1 MRRGV
6 LLAGLT
12 LAAVA
17 VAGLTAAQDAGR
29 DSKDKAASGPLFS
42 GPGAAPI
49 EESKKAAKP
58 PKPDVMPPEEAKPP
72 LAELAK
78 ERAADKS
85 PPKAEPGPPP
95 PPPAPTKRPRATSA
109 ILQAVDKITAETLR
123 FEAKVGEP
131 IRYKGLVI
139 AVHTCEQSAPDEATP
154 DAIAHLTVLSQPE
167 GMAQARQ
174 VFQGW
179 MYASSPSAHPFQH
192 SIYDLWLIACRTSAP
207 VSAPAAK

>member
-1 MRRGV
+1 MRRS
-6 LLAGLT
+6 LLFAGLT

-17 VAGLTAAQDAGR
+17 VAGLTAAQDAGKEP
-29 DSKDKAASGPLFS
+29 KDKTFS
-42 GPGAAPI
+42 GPGATPI
-49 EESKKAAKP
+49 EESKKAA
-58 PKPDVMPPEEAKPP
+58 PKPIKPEVLPPDEAKPP
-72 LAELAK
+72 PAELAK

-95 PPPAPTKRPRATSA
+95 PPPAPLKRPRAGSA

>member
-1 MRRGV
+1 MRRGA
-6 LLAGLT
+6 LFAGLT

-17 VAGLTAAQDAGR
+17 VAGLTAAQEASKDA
-29 DSKDKAASGPLFS
+29 KDKAFS

-49 EESKKAAKP
+49 EEPKKAAPKP
-58 PKPDVMPPEEAKPP
+58 PKLETLPPDEAKPP
-72 LAELAK
+72 PAELAK

-95 PPPAPTKRPRATSA
+95 PPPAPLKRPRAGSA

>member
-1 MRRGV
+1 MRPG
-6 LLAGLT
+6 LLFAGLT

-17 VAGLTAAQDAGR
+17 VAGLTAAQDVGKE
-29 DSKDKAASGPLFS
+29 SKDKAFS

-49 EESKKAAKP
+49 EEPKKAA
-58 PKPDVMPPEEAKPP
+58 PKPVKPELLPPDEAKPP
-72 LAELAK
+72 PAELAK
-78 ERAADKS
+78 ERAADK
-85 PPKAEPGPPP
+85 
-95 PPPAPTKRPRATSA
+95 RP
-109 ILQAVDKITAETLR
+109 QAVDKITAETLR
-123 FEAKVGEP
+123 FEVKVNEP

-139 AVHTCEQSAPDEATP
+139 AVHTCEQSAPDETTP